1 MNKVWNDGCLRDL
14 AARWDAR
21 ASCIEMEADD
31 QTFEAARA
39 SVRRAY
45 ALRVCAHEL
54 RDIVRK
60 LLIDAGDEKP
70 AEWSQENIDFFMN
83 NISLFY

>member
-1 MNKVWNDGCLRDL
+1 VKKVWNDGCLRDL

-21 ASCIEMEADD
+21 ASCIEMAAED

-39 SVRRAY
+39 SVRRA
-45 ALRVCAHEL
+45 AAMRVCAQEL
-54 RDIVRK
+54 RALVRK

-70 AEWSQENIDFFMN
+70 AEWSQENIDFFMS
-83 NISLFY
+83 NISMFY